1 MHGPGSI
8 VRWVVRVVDRC
19 WSLVTDENKANI
31 FTHHVTANVSL
42 LHLSKNNWMCR
53 TQTISHTCSTL
64 SVHHNWNG
72 MGVCELVFHFLNL
85 ERFTWCRNHSCS
97 CFGKNSVVF
106 NWILVAR
113 QRHSCAWKN
122 SAPPTQ
128 HMIFDTFA
136 ILQLVHMN
144 VVVNFLASQPQ
155 LRLDFMN
162 DLRLDE
168 VHTTFS

>member
-1 MHGPGSI
+1 MKTRPTFSLTTSLRTCLCCTCRKTTGCAVPKRFHTHAQF
-8 VRWVVRVVDRC
+8 RC
-19 WSLVTDENKANI
+19 LP
-31 FTHHVTANVSL
+31 
-42 LHLSKNNWMCR
+42 
-53 TQTISHTCSTL
+53 L
-64 SVHHNWNG
+64 SVHHSWNG

-85 ERFTWCRNHSCS
+85 ERFTWCKNHSCS